1 MIITTNIIGIIN
13 IVLNI
18 LVILIITTILL
29 FLNIIINNLIIF
41 KLGKGKTLC
50 HHCQDCYQRW
60 KSVSLVGN
68 LWLGKCLIKL
78 S

>member
-18 LVILIITTILL
+18 LVMLIIITILLL
-29 FLNIIINNLIIF
+29 FLNIIITNLIIF

-50 HHCQDCYQRW
+50 HHCQVI
-60 KSVSLVGN
+60 KVGN
-68 LWLGKCLIKL
+68 RSLWLGKCLIKL